1 MNTSHPPCK
10 QGLRHARRIG
20 PMKKYSIHFLFSGLI
35 GSILCL
41 FGNTILYAG
50 SEEQNQATPATNDLA
65 LIHEDLD
72 FLKEETVSI
81 AAAHEQPISEAPS
94 NVYVIT
100 DEDIRQSGATDLP
113 SVLRRI
119 PGMEVIQMTGADF
132 NVSMRGDNQSRANKL
147 LVLVDGRSIYL
158 DPQGE
163 MLWKALPITLPEIKQ
178 IEILKGPASAI
189 YGFNA
194 YDGVINII
202 TKSAEEMKGL
212 TVQAGGGEFSTAMI
226 SAIYGGRF
234 KDLSYRL
241 SYGYDQTNEWDD
253 RDEKAFGSN
262 KFNIATTYALSG
274 DTAAKLSGGFL
285 ISSQYDGPIVDTVE
299 ISQKPEQGY
308 VNAAYEGANYFLR
321 GNWTN
326 LHQPGDVN
334 PFSPNMTPFLKFFSP
349 QNGSSEQVLDWNSY
363 NVEGQ
368 HRLKIGKTNQLTYG
382 VNYRYN
388 TTTSNF
394 LSGSNHENRLGLYAQ
409 EEWKPISMLT
419 AVAGLRFDM
428 DTYINPTYSPRGSLI
443 FKPSENH
450 SFRLT
455 AAIAYRA
462 PTAFET
468 HTDSRGAFFF
478 PGFPPFVAPFTA
490 VNSLTG
496 NQNLKPEKI
505 TSYELSYQGWYFK
518 HRLRTRASLFLNNLK
533 NLIAQEPT
541 EGGLT
546 FGNTAGEA
554 TIQGVE
560 AGAEY
565 LVMPWLTGFG
575 NFSYQDI
582 SQSLTGLARRGGP
595 QWKVNGGLRA
605 DFENGING
613 EAVVHFVGSADYPV
627 GQSFTAF
634 STLPGGFPPPNERVG
649 NYTLLNLR
657 GGYRFW
663 NDKAELAVSV
673 SNALN
678 DKHKEHPLGETIKS
692 RVLGW
697 LTIRLP

>member
-1 MNTSHPPCK
+1 
-10 QGLRHARRIG
+10 
-20 PMKKYSIHFLFSGLI
+20 MKKRSNYSLFSGLI
-35 GSILCL
+35 GGIL
-41 FGNTILYAG
+41 FFFANTLLYAG
-50 SEEQNQATPATNDLA
+50 SEEQNQTSPAAIDLD
-65 LIHEDLD
+65 LIKEDLE
-72 FLKEETVSI
+72 FLKEENVSI
-81 AAAHEQPISEAPS
+81 AAAHEQPISDAPS

-100 DEDIRQSGATDLP
+100 AEDISQSGAVDLP
-113 SVLRRI
+113 TVLRRI
-119 PGMEVIQMTGADF
+119 PGLEVIQMTGAHFD
-132 NVSMRGDNQSRANKL
+132 VSMRGDNQNRANKL

-158 DPQGE
+158 DPQGD
-163 MLWKALPITLPEIKQ
+163 MLWKAIPITLPEIKQ
-178 IEILKGPASAI
+178 IEVLKGPASAI

-234 KDLSYRL
+234 EDLSYRI
-241 SYGYDQTNEWDD
+241 SYGHDQTNEWDD
-253 RDEKAFGSN
+253 RDKKAFGSN
-262 KFNIATTYALSG
+262 KFNIATTYALPG
-274 DTAAKLSGGFL
+274 DTAVKLSGGFL
-285 ISSQYDGPIVDTVE
+285 TSSQYDGPIVDIVD
-299 ISQKPEQGY
+299 ISSQKPEQGY

-321 GNWTN
+321 GYWTN
-326 LHQPGDVN
+326 LHQPSDVN
-334 PFSPNMTPFLKFFSP
+334 AFSPQISPFISFFSP
-349 QNGSSEQVLDWNSY
+349 QNGSSEQVLNWNSY

-368 HRLKIGKTNQLTYG
+368 HRLEIGATNQLTYG
-382 VNYRYN
+382 FNYRYN
-388 TTTSNF
+388 STTSNF
-394 LSGSNHENRLGLYAQ
+394 LSGSNHENRLGLYVQ
-409 EEWKPISMLT
+409 EEWEPISMLT

-450 SFRLT
+450 AFRLT

-462 PTAFET
+462 PTIFET
-468 HTDSRGAFFF
+468 HTDSRANFFF
-478 PGFPPFVAPFTA
+478 PGIPPFVPPFTT

-533 NLIAQEPT
+533 DLIAQVPVGNT
-541 EGGLT
+541 VNLT
-546 FGNTAGEA
+546 FDNAPGEA
-554 TIQGVE
+554 TIKGVE

-565 LVMPWLTGFG
+565 LAMPWLTGFA

-582 SQSLTGLARRGGP
+582 SQSLTGIARRGGP

-605 DFENGING
+605 DLDNGLNG
-613 EAVVHFVGSADYPV
+613 EAAVHFVGSADYPI
-627 GQSFTAF
+627 GPGFTIV
-634 STLPGGFPPPNERVG
+634 STFPGGFPPPNERVG
-649 NYTLLNLR
+649 SYTLLNLR

-663 NDKAELAVSV
+663 SNKAELAVSV
-673 SNALN
+673 FNALN
-678 DKHKEHPLGETIKS
+678 DKHKENPLGETIKS
-692 RVLGW
+692 RVLCW

>member
-1 MNTSHPPCK
+1 MEK
-10 QGLRHARRIG
+10 RF
-20 PMKKYSIHFLFSGLI
+20 IHFLFSGLI
-35 GSILCL
+35 GGTLCL
-41 FGNTILYAG
+41 FANTNLYAG
-50 SEEQNQATPATNDLA
+50 SEEQNQTTPAAIDLA
-65 LIHEDLD
+65 LIKEDLE
-72 FLKEETVSI
+72 FLKEENVSI

-100 DEDIRQSGATDLP
+100 DADIRQSGATDLP
-113 SVLRRI
+113 TVLRRI
-119 PGMEVIQMTGADF
+119 PGLEVIQMTGADF

-163 MLWKALPITLPEIKQ
+163 MLWKAIPITLPEIKQ
-178 IEILKGPASAI
+178 IEVLKGPASAI

-212 TVQAGGGEFSTAMI
+212 TVQAGGGEFSTVML

-234 KDLSYRL
+234 EDLSYRI

-253 RDEKAFGSN
+253 RDKKAFGSN
-262 KFNIATTYALSG
+262 KFNIATTYALPD
-274 DTAAKLSGGFL
+274 DTAVKLSGGFL
-285 ISSQYDGPIVDTVE
+285 TSSQYEGPIVDTVV
-299 ISQKPEQGY
+299 ISQEPEQGY

-321 GNWTN
+321 GYWTN
-326 LHQPGDVN
+326 LQQPGDVN
-334 PFSPNMTPFLKFFSP
+334 AFSPNISPFISFFSP
-349 QNGSSEQVLDWNSY
+349 ENGSSKQNLNWNSY

-368 HRLKIGKTNQLTYG
+368 HRLRMGATSELTYG
-382 VNYRYN
+382 LNYRYN
-388 TTTSNF
+388 STTSNF
-394 LSGSNHENRLGLYAQ
+394 LSGSNHENRLGLYVQ

-462 PTAFET
+462 PTIFET
-468 HTDSRGAFFF
+468 HTDSRAAVTF
-478 PGFPPFVAPFTA
+478 PGFPPFVPPSTTIG
-490 VNSLTG
+490 SLTG
-496 NQNLKPEKI
+496 SENLKPEKI
-505 TSYELSYQGWYFK
+505 TSYELAYQGWFFK
-518 HRLRTRASLFLNNLK
+518 HRLRTQAAVFLNNLK
-533 NLIAQEPT
+533 DLIGQENTGVGPS
-541 EGGLT
+541 LT
-546 FGNTAGEA
+546 FANASGEA

-560 AGAEY
+560 GGAEF
-565 LVMPWLTGFG
+565 LMMPWLTGFA
-575 NFSYQDI
+575 NVSYQDI
-582 SQSLTGLARRGGP
+582 SQSLVGRVRRGGP

-605 DFENGING
+605 DLDNGLNG
-613 EAVVHFVGSADYPV
+613 EAAFHFVGSADYPI
-627 GQSFTAF
+627 GPLFTTF
-634 STLPGGFPPPNERVG
+634 STFPGGFPAPNERVG
-649 NYTLLNLR
+649 SYILLNLR

-663 NDKAELAVSV
+663 NNRAELAVSAF
-673 SNALN
+673 NALN
-678 DKHKEHPLGETIKS
+678 DKHKENPLGETIKS
-692 RVLGW
+692 RVLCW